1 MEEQIF
7 LIWNG
12 WGLLFQVVTIIWI
25 VLHIYFTVKFGSG
38 TPARKYITIIPIIS
52 VPAAF
57 ILDHWVVG
65 LLNIPISLIIGA
77 SIARL
82 LFPPN

>member
-1 MEEQIF
+1 MQEKIF

-12 WGLLFQVVTIIWI
+12 WGLLFQVTTILWI
-25 VLHIYFTVKFGSG
+25 ILHIYFTTKHGSG

-52 VPAAF
+52 IPAAF
-57 ILDHWVVG
+57 ILNNWIVG
-65 LLNIPISLIIGA
+65 LLNIPIGLIIGA

-82 LFPPN
+82 LFSPD